1 MCLRVD
7 PDFFG
12 SALQL
17 LQDYPRETFL
27 FSRFVCEI
35 MIKLQAYADDV
46 VEVFQSMIKELRNN
60 GVQDDFPGIWAGIS
74 DNVDI
79 MTMCMMLN
87 GVLGVSDLQEIHKII
102 TTEKWDYLNDIK

>member
-46 VEVFQSMIKELRNN
+46 VEVCKSMIKELRDN

-74 DNVDI
+74 D

-87 GVLGVSDLQEIHKII
+87 GVLGVSDLQEIHKMI
-102 TTEKWDYLNDIK
+102 TTEKMGLFK

>member
-46 VEVFQSMIKELRNN
+46 VEVCKSMIKELRDN

-74 DNVDI
+74 D

-87 GVLGVSDLQEIHKII
+87 GVLGVSDLQEIHKMI
-102 TTEKWDYLNDIK
+102 TTEKMGLFKWY